1 MHEPELNGWVVENS
15 RGRSTA
21 EEKRGGADGSKV
33 DLMRK
38 GGADIHIPAWI
49 LSAVLCMRC
58 VGGTITECI
67 QKKRLSVYLQKQNAL
82 SLDAMRLCIA
92 LPLVSH

>member
-1 MHEPELNGWVVENS
+1 MVGLWKTPEEGPQL
-15 RGRSTA
+15 
-21 EEKRGGADGSKV
+21 KKKGGGEADGSRA
-33 DLMRK
+33 DLMQK

-67 QKKRLSVYLQKQNAL
+67 QKKKTVCVFTETNAL